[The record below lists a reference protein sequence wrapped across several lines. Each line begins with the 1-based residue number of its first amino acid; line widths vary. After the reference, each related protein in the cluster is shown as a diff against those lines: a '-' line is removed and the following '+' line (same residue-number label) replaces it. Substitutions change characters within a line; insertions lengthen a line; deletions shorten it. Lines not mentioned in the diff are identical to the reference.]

1 MSGKRNSARLR
12 AQKKETLDAKNTDTD
27 KATKPT
33 EQQQQE
39 EEEEQQEEQEVE
51 NVIEIT
57 PSDSEDSDDDAP
69 EEETFGNAKQQAAA
83 KEKEIT
89 KLVETKKSQ
98 ERAERRKRDQVLKDQ
113 KQEKKKQA
121 AAEKEQESE
130 EEVRTVVDISDN
142 EDNELLPAELLE
154 QYEDD
159 VQTKRKT
166 RSGSAEEAAAE
177 PKKRKIAE
185 VIKTVKN
192 KRTVFDKGVVQVK
205 VLESE
210 AAKKQ
215 PTRKSSRARSKLL
228 LPPAAASGKDGVNK
242 SSLTAEWLNRK
253 TLDRRGRVTQK
264 FDKRKWFA
272 FLFVLSTHAGPNAGT
287 SRRALQSPH
296 SVLASLIQL

>member
-210 AAKKQ
+210 AAKNSR
-215 PTRKSSRARSKLL
+215 PARAAGPAVNCCSPPLRLLARMVSTRAALRPSGLTARPLT
-228 LPPAAASGKDGVNK
+228 AAAVSPK
-242 SSLTAEWLNRK
+242 SLTSASDLHFFSFCRLMRGQ
-253 TLDRRGRVTQK
+253 TLVPPGAPSNLLIRC
-264 FDKRKWFA
+264 
-272 FLFVLSTHAGPNAGT
+272 
-287 SRRALQSPH
+287 SPP
-296 SVLASLIQL
+296 